1 MLMLIK
7 SKIQIFGRF
16 LSNMIMPNISIFI
29 VWGIMSA
36 LFTSSGWQPNKI
48 IDQKLISAIIFYLL
62 PLLVGY
68 TGGKLIGSE
77 RGGLVGII
85 ATMGV
90 ITSTSIPMLLGAMI
104 VGPLGGWSIKYFDKK
119 INHKITNG
127 FEMLVNNFSISA
139 IGILWS
145 IISFYTIGPTIEWIS
160 NALGFLVNSAVN
172 HNLLPILAIIIEPAK
187 IFFLNNI
194 INHGVFS
201 ILGIQDISQK
211 NSSIF
216 FLIESNPGP
225 GLGVLM
231 AWFYFGKGELSK
243 SSGAASIIH
252 FFGGVHEIYFP
263 YVLNKPK
270 LIFSLILGS
279 MTGISLLTFLH
290 GGLFSAASPGSILSV
305 IAMTPKECYL
315 ANGIA
320 VFFSF
325 LVSFIISSILLKC
338 NINSSFINNEN
349 VIINPKNGL
358 NLLKLNRN
366 NCNFNSINFDNIQK
380 IVVACD
386 AGMGSSAMGS
396 SMLQKKIKKANLMH
410 VSVSNMAI
418 DLLSKD
424 IDLVITHQDLTNRA
438 KIYAPNSQHISLKN
452 FISHDFYDNLVK
464 CLKKNKICKKDHK
477 INLIDDQKEKKLTKR
492 FEFRKENIFLNQHA
506 NNKEEAIRF
515 IGNNLVKQGY
525 VKSNYVDSMLERE
538 KITSTWL
545 GESIA
550 LPHGT
555 IEAKNDILKT
565 GVIFCQFPKGVLFGE
580 NIDDIAYLVI
590 GVAAKN
596 NEHITLVSSIT
607 NALDDR
613 KIIKKLSQTSS
624 VQEVLSLLSAK

>member
-1 MLMLIK
+1 MLIK